1 MTETSL
7 VLSFPNW
14 KQLLISSVHEDWFL
28 QSSIVSGNFLPPVSG
43 NPKVIVADIKALVA
57 NMRYGITTL
66 VSANSPTYIEV
77 TPPILA
83 MKEHDPTPAFLSC

>member
-1 MTETSL
+1 MTEIPFA
-7 VLSFPNW
+7 LSFPNW
-14 KQLLISSVHEDWFL
+14 KQLLISSVHEDWYL

-43 NPKVIVADIKALVA
+43 NPNVIVADIKALVA
-57 NMRYGITTL
+57 NMRYGITTF
-66 VSANSPTYIEV
+66 VSANSPTYMEV